1 MSYNRYCDY
10 RIQTVTCESESS
22 LDKYTE
28 YRPIFGDDGALDLL
42 ASFLTE
48 EVSAFPDE
56 VLRVV
61 RQAVKDPYNEIYTFT
76 GNVYYMRIVYRTATI
91 DTNFFDK
98 EDKRPLVTVDT
109 QDLLELVQQW
119 NADIKFLKKQMDMLP
134 ERQIIIA
141 AYLQTKY
148 GYTHSQLANEIAYLM
163 HTREIAIE
171 FLYYIR
177 YNRFIPERYAS
188 VFSGFTAEKLK
199 KEFGLSTIGAF
210 NYMAHLKYHPNSAIA
225 KQQMI
230 FVKGDD
236 TMTLKEFTS
245 MARSCNSPITVILF
259 SDVESAE
266 DFRQTKDAELALLKF
281 QSTYQSSVFLR
292 SEFANAKVEAFYG
305 VSKDTYHVIV
315 EIKGLQ

>member
-134 ERQIIIA
+134 ERQINIGVQGV
-141 AYLQTKY
+141 QT
-148 GYTHSQLANEIAYLM
+148 
-163 HTREIAIE
+163 R
-171 FLYYIR
+171 
-177 YNRFIPERYAS
+177 
-188 VFSGFTAEKLK
+188 
-199 KEFGLSTIGAF
+199 
-210 NYMAHLKYHPNSAIA
+210 
-225 KQQMI
+225 
-230 FVKGDD
+230 
-236 TMTLKEFTS
+236 
-245 MARSCNSPITVILF
+245 
-259 SDVESAE
+259 
-266 DFRQTKDAELALLKF
+266 
-281 QSTYQSSVFLR
+281 
-292 SEFANAKVEAFYG
+292 
-305 VSKDTYHVIV
+305 
-315 EIKGLQ
+315 